1 MIPVGAVISA
11 GEVVFRA
18 IKFSTF
24 ATSPMY
30 RYLLHH
36 SHLPFLVYTLRLI
49 VLPVADT
56 GFDWTACLGD
66 TCH

>member
-1 MIPVGAVISA
+1 
-11 GEVVFRA
+11 
-18 IKFSTF
+18 
-24 ATSPMY
+24 MY

-36 SHLPFLVYTLRLI
+36 SHLSFLVYTLRLI

-56 GFDWTACLGD
+56 GFDWPARLGD